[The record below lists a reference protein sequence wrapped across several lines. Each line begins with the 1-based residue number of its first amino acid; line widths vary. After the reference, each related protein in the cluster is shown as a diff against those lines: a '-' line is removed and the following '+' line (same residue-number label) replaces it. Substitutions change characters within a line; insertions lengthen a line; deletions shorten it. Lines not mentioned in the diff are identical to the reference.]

1 MARPR
6 EFDEL
11 EVLDAAVEC
20 FRRHGLKASSMRD
33 LSEATGINQPS
44 LYNAFGDKRALFRA
58 ALQHYAATALRERLS
73 RLEQSY
79 APKEA
84 VRTFF
89 HELISR
95 ALSDPDLR
103 GCMIV
108 NAAIEAAPHDPAL
121 RALIASYLEE
131 IERFFLRALEKAAEA
146 GELSPDL
153 TPKDM
158 ARHFLG
164 LLLGVRVAARAKP
177 NRALLEGMVR
187 PALALLDLP
196 ASPFR
201 LQP

>member
-1 MARPR
+1 M
-6 EFDEL
+6 
-11 EVLDAAVEC
+11 
-20 FRRHGLKASSMRD
+20 
-33 LSEATGINQPS
+33 
-44 LYNAFGDKRALFRA
+44 
-58 ALQHYAATALRERLS
+58 RERLS
-73 RLEQSY
+73 RLEQSH

-108 NAAIEAAPHDPAL
+108 NAAIEVAPHDPAL

-158 ARHFLG
+158 ARLFLG
-164 LLLGVRVAARAKP
+164 LLL
-177 NRALLEGMVR
+177 L
-187 PALALLDLP
+187 LP
-196 ASPFR
+196 AAAMRQGHKTCPF
-201 LQP
+201 LKPTLEDPT